1 MPTSTSKD
9 TYACMNRL
17 EQRMKQMK
25 VLNGAITWDDF
36 SKAPM
41 ANLPTKFRMPKIER
55 YTGLGYPH
63 IHLRIYNTI
72 MRAHG
77 LDKA

>member
-1 MPTSTSKD
+1 
-9 TYACMNRL
+9 
-17 EQRMKQMK
+17 MK

-41 ANLPTKFRMPKIER
+41 ANLPTKFRMSKIER
-55 YTGLGYPH
+55 YTGLDYPH